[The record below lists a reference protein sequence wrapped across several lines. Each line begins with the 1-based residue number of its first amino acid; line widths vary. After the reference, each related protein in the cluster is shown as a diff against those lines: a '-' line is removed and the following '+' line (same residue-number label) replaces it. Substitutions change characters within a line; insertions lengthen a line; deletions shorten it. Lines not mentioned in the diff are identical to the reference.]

1 MNASNSVSVILAAG
15 KGTRMKST
23 RPKVLHSVAGLSMLG
38 HVLRAVE
45 QAGARETVLVTS
57 PDQDEV
63 RGAADR
69 LAPGIRHAVQT
80 EQLGTGD
87 AVKAA
92 RAEIASS
99 DLPVVVLCGD
109 TPLLKPDT
117 IASLVDSASGRAA
130 LSVLGFRAADPEGYG
145 RLLIGEMGEL
155 LAIREHKDASARER
169 AGNLC
174 NSGVIA
180 FASVAGL
187 ELLDEISNDNA
198 KGEYYLT
205 DVVEIARAKGEDCAF
220 MECAEDEVIGVNS
233 RAQLAHAEALMQ
245 NRLRMRAMEA
255 GVTLISPETVYLS
268 SDTEIAEDVTI
279 EPHVF
284 IGPGVSIAANAVIRA
299 FSHLEDAHIAEN
311 ASVGPYARLRPG
323 ARVGEGARIGNFVEV
338 KNAEIETGAKVNH
351 LAYVGDARVGA
362 GANVGAGTITC
373 NYDGHA
379 KHFTDIGEGAFIG
392 SNSSLVAPVRIGG
405 GAYVGSG
412 SVVTKDVT
420 ADALAV
426 TRARQTEIGGWAA
439 RRRKQISQEDKT
451 TEIAGRKAASGG

>member
-1 MNASNSVSVILAAG
+1 MNASNFVSVILAAG

-23 RPKVLHSVAGLSMLG
+23 RPKVLHPVAGMSMLG

-45 QAGARETVLVTS
+45 QAGAGETVLVTS
-57 PDQDEV
+57 PEQEEV
-63 RGAADR
+63 RQAAAR
-69 LAPGIRHAVQT
+69 LVPGVRHAVQT

-92 RAEIASS
+92 RDEISAQGV
-99 DLPVVVLCGD
+99 PVVVLCGD
-109 TPLLKPDT
+109 TPLLKSKT
-117 IASLVDSASGRAA
+117 IANLVDSATGGGA
-130 LSVLGFRAADPEGYG
+130 LSVLGFRAGNPEGYG
-145 RLLIGEMGEL
+145 RLLTGDMGEL
-155 LAIREHKDASARER
+155 LAIREHKDASAGER
-169 AGNLC
+169 AVNLC

-180 FASVAGL
+180 FASVASL
-187 ELLDEISNDNA
+187 ALLDRISNDNA

-205 DVVEIARAKGEDCAF
+205 DVVEIARAGGDQCAY

-233 RAQLAHAEALMQ
+233 RSQLARAEALMQ
-245 NRLRMRAMEA
+245 HRLRLAAMDA

-284 IGPGVSIAANAVIRA
+284 IGPGVSIAANAVIHA

-311 ASVGPYARLRPG
+311 ASIGPYARLRPG
-323 ARVGEGARIGNFVEV
+323 ARIGAGARIGNFVEV
-338 KNAEIETGAKVNH
+338 KNAEIATGAKVNH
-351 LAYVGDARVGA
+351 LAYVGDARVGQ

-373 NYDGHA
+373 NYDGQA
-379 KHFTDIGEGAFIG
+379 KHFTDIGDGAFVG
-392 SNSSLVAPVRIGG
+392 SNSSLVAPVSIGA

-412 SVVTKDVT
+412 SVISKDVA

-439 RRRKQISQEDKT
+439 RKRKQRNDNNKT
-451 TEIAGRKAASGG
+451 TESGGRKAASGG